1 MHLLEQAQ
9 AEIGS
14 EMTVPLFQGSIYA
27 LTLYDVCDEID
38 LSRLPALI
46 SAKRLVPAFKHTTPE
61 YVRFESPP
69 VTESLGPLVLDT
81 GEQVEGTM
89 QYYDYGVV
97 SVLLQRTFSGNWSEV
112 QQLAARWISSVFF
125 EEFTTRL
132 VRQRLVS
139 LGPALRN
146 PYSVFLSED
155 YYVFHLSGPEGL
167 RAEDLIRQHGQEISQ
182 IITGESGVLSLAER
196 DEILAARTSY
206 YATDLTVVAWNAAFV
221 YDTPSGVAS
230 TIRILEYANSQL
242 LQFRHYDEFL
252 TRELKQVYTFLE
264 ARRGRWTAWRM
275 QPAVAR
281 LRTVRLEVTQ
291 LAEHTTNALKFVGD
305 MFSARLYKL
314 AAAKIGVVEYQELVR
329 DKLRTAHDLYGFM
342 IDQFQQSR
350 MFLLEFSV
358 VIILLIELFYL
369 FRGGK

>member
-1 MHLLEQAQ
+1 
-9 AEIGS
+9 
-14 EMTVPLFQGSIYA
+14 MTVPPFQGSLYA

-38 LSRLPALI
+38 LSQLPTLI

-69 VTESLGPLVLDT
+69 VTESLGPLALDT
-81 GEQVEGTM
+81 GEQFEGTM

-97 SVLLQRTFSGNWSEV
+97 SVLLQRPYSGSWGELHE
-112 QQLAARWISSVFF
+112 LAARWISSVLF

-132 VRQRLVS
+132 VRQRLAS
-139 LGPALRN
+139 LRSALRN
-146 PYSVFLSED
+146 PYSSYLSED
-155 YYVFHLSGPEGL
+155 YYIFHLCASESL
-167 RAEDLIRQHGQEISQ
+167 NADELIGRDGQEISQ
-182 IITGESGVLSLAER
+182 LIRGETGALSPAER
-196 DEILAARTSY
+196 DEVLQARLSY
-206 YATDLTVVAWNAAFV
+206 YANDLTVVGWNAAFV
-221 YDTPSGVAS
+221 YDTRAGADS
-230 TIRILEYANSQL
+230 TIRLLEYANSQL
-242 LQFRHYDEFL
+242 LQFRHYDELL
-252 TRELKQVYTFLE
+252 TRELKQVYSFME
-264 ARRGRWTAWRM
+264 ARRGKWTAWRM

-291 LAEHTTNALKFVGD
+291 LTEHTTNALKFVGD

-314 AAAKIGVVEYQELVR
+314 SAAKIGVVEYQDLVR

-342 IDQFQQSR
+342 IDEFQQSR
-350 MFLLEFSV
+350 MFLLEFAV

>member
-1 MHLLEQAQ
+1 
-9 AEIGS
+9 
-14 EMTVPLFQGSIYA
+14 MTVPPFQGSLYA

-38 LSRLPALI
+38 LSHLPTLI

-69 VTESLGPLVLDT
+69 ITESLGPLTLDT
-81 GEQVEGTM
+81 GEQFEGTM

-97 SVLLQRTFSGNWSEV
+97 SVLLHRPFSGSWSEL
-112 QQLAARWISSVFF
+112 QQLAARWIPNVLF
-125 EEFTTRL
+125 EEFTTRV
-132 VRQRLVS
+132 VRQRLANLRS
-139 LGPALRN
+139 ALRN
-146 PYSVFLSED
+146 PYSTFLSED
-155 YYVFHLSGPEGL
+155 YYIFHLCEPEGL
-167 RAEDLIRQHGQEISQ
+167 QAEDLIRQHGQEISQ
-182 IITGESGVLSLAER
+182 IITGETGVLSPAER
-196 DEILAARTSY
+196 DEALEARTSY

-221 YDTPSGVAS
+221 YDTQGGAES

-242 LQFRHYDEFL
+242 LQFRHYDELL
-252 TRELKQVYTFLE
+252 TRELKKVYSFLE
-264 ARRGRWTAWRM
+264 ARRGRWMAWRM
-275 QPAVAR
+275 QPAAAR

-291 LAEHTTNALKFVGD
+291 LTEHTTNALKFVGD

-314 AAAKIGVVEYQELVR
+314 SAAKIGVVEYQELVR